1 MARPAKANANALS
14 SIVALREQL
23 QYHNYRYYILA
34 DPEISDSDYDRLF
47 RELQALE
54 SVHPQF
60 ASPDSPTRRVGG
72 FAEKTFSEVEH
83 QVPMQSLAN
92 AFAFEEVERFDQ
104 RVREHLELED
114 GQVEYI
120 AEVKLDGLAVS
131 LRFENAWLVRAA
143 TRGDGRKGENITH
156 NMRRVLAGATR
167 LRGRSPPRVLEVRG
181 EVFMRRD
188 DFERLNRVQRQRGEK
203 TFVNPRNAAAGSLR
217 QLDPA
222 VTGSRPLSVCCYAL
236 GQVVGAP
243 LPDTHW
249 QTIVWIKRLGLPVSD
264 CTRRV
269 AGVRGC
275 LDYYR
280 DMLKRRDQL
289 PFDIDGVVYKVSRVD
304 WQDSLGHTARAPRWA
319 LAHKFPAQEEMTRV
333 EKIELQVGRTGA
345 VTPVARL
352 TPVFV
357 GGVTVSNATLHNRDE
372 IERLDVR
379 VGDRV
384 IVRRAG
390 DVIPEVV
397 KVNKA
402 ARKRG
407 ARKFAFPDTCPVCAS
422 AIVYEEGGV
431 IARCS
436 GGLYCSAQRKENIRH
451 FAGRAAMDIEGLGA
465 KLVDQL
471 VEKKWVNS
479 VADLYALSPQQLA
492 GLERMADKSAAN
504 LAQALDK
511 SKRTTLARFLYALG
525 IPLVGEATAE
535 ALAASLPDLERLMA
549 ADSQT
554 LQAIPDIGPVVAH
567 SVMAFFAEPHNREV
581 VGKLLAAGVHWPAP
595 RGDGRCRDSGAFAG
609 KTVVLTGTLS
619 MSRAEAKR
627 ILQSLGAR
635 VTGSV
640 SKNTDYVV
648 VGDNAGGKAEKAG
661 ELGVAMIDEEAF
673 IAMLGGGGG

>member
-1 MARPAKANANALS
+1 MARPAHAHIPG
-14 SIVALREQL
+14 SIMALREQL

-34 DPEISDSDYDRLF
+34 DPEISDSEYDRLF

-54 SVHPQF
+54 KSHPEF

-83 QVPMQSLAN
+83 RVPMHSLAN
-92 AFAFEEVERFDQ
+92 AFAFDEVERFDS

-114 GQVEYI
+114 GEVEYI
-120 AEVKLDGLAVS
+120 AEAKLDGLAVS

-156 NMRRVLAGATR
+156 NMRQVLAGATR
-167 LRGRSPPRVLEVRG
+167 LRGPSSPEVLEVRG

-188 DFERLNRVQRQRGEK
+188 DFERLNRAQRKRGEK

-243 LPDTHW
+243 LPNTHW
-249 QTIVWIKRLGLPVSD
+249 EIIRWIKRLGLPVSSLA
-264 CTRRV
+264 RRV
-269 AGVRGC
+269 AGVKGC
-275 LDYYR
+275 LEYYR
-280 DMLKRRDQL
+280 EMLKRRTEL

-319 LAHKFPAQEEMTRV
+319 LAHKFPAQEQMTRV

-357 GGVTVSNATLHNRDE
+357 GGVTVANATLHNRDE

-397 KVNKA
+397 KVHKA

-407 ARKFAFPDTCPVCAS
+407 ARKFTFPKTCPVCAS
-422 AIVYEEGGV
+422 AIVYEDGGV

-471 VEKKWVNS
+471 VEGELVGN
-479 VADLYALSPQQLA
+479 VADLYELTLEQIAN
-492 GLERMADKSAAN
+492 LERMAEKSAAN
-504 LAQALDK
+504 LVEALNK
-511 SKRTTLARFLYALG
+511 SKRTTLARFLFALG
-525 IPLVGEATAE
+525 IPLIGAATAE
-535 ALAASLPDLERLMA
+535 ALAAHLPDLERLLA
-549 ADSQT
+549 ADQET
-554 LQAIPDIGPVVAH
+554 LQAIPDVGPVVAR
-567 SVMAFFAEPHNREV
+567 SVLAFFDEPHNREV
-581 VGKLLAAGVHWPAP
+581 IDKLLAHGVTWPAP
-595 RGDGRCRDSGAFAG
+595 QPRSGNPGGAFAG

-619 MSRAEAKR
+619 VARAEAKR
-627 ILQSLGAR
+627 MLQSAGAR

-673 IAMLGGGGG
+673 IGMVRGGGD